1 MKRIVTVTAI
11 VVALAA
17 GSFAG
22 GAWWEHRSAAHASA
36 HAATGYTCPM
46 HPDYHS
52 DRPGN
57 CPICGMPLKAVRAGA
72 ATGGDAA
79 ARALP
84 HGAVPHGPVPH
95 GAVQASPEQQQAIGV
110 RLGVV
115 SRSTGTRL
123 LRTTGR
129 VAPDENR
136 TYPIVAAVSGW
147 IRNIE
152 NVTTGDVVKRDQ
164 VLASFVAP
172 EVEFRSAQQSYY
184 TGLEAFYR
192 MAATQ
197 PQPQPQPQ
205 SHGALRGESIDRL
218 ADALRNMGVSNA
230 QLREMGKQRELVP
243 DIRVESPVD
252 GVVLQRSVTPG
263 LRFDRGFEFYRI
275 ADLNRVWILADVYRH
290 QLPFIRRG
298 ASARITTAAESR
310 AVSATVSPSEPMF
323 DEATL
328 TLKVRLEAANPQ
340 RALKPGMFVD
350 VEFPVDLPATLVVPA
365 DAIVDSGLRKT
376 VFVDRGNGSF
386 EPRLVETGW
395 RVGDEVEVTK
405 GLMPGERIVISGTFF
420 IDSESRMKAATRTTS
435 AAPVIDPVCGMHVD
449 PKEARNAGRMAAHA
463 GHESFFCSDH
473 CKRQFVADPSRHAKR
488 TVAKP

>member
-1 MKRIVTVTAI
+1 MKRIIAVTA
-11 VVALAA
+11 VAVSLAA

-22 GAWWEHRSAAHASA
+22 GTWWAHRSGAAHASA
-36 HAATGYTCPM
+36 HAATVYTCPM
-46 HPDYHS
+46 HPDYRS
-52 DRPGN
+52 DHPGN
-57 CPICGMPLKAVRAGA
+57 CPICGMRLEAVRAGA

-84 HGAVPHGPVPH
+84 HGAVQV
-95 GAVQASPEQQQAIGV
+95 SPERQQAIGV

-115 SRSTGTRL
+115 SRLAGTRL

-129 VAPDENR
+129 VVADENR

-147 IRNIE
+147 IRNVE
-152 NVTTGDVVKRDQ
+152 SVDDGRRREEGPGARVVLRARGRVQ
-164 VLASFVAP
+164 ECAAVVLHRPRGVLPHGGHAAAAAAAVA
-172 EVEFRSAQQSYY
+172 VA
-184 TGLEAFYR
+184 
-192 MAATQ
+192 
-197 PQPQPQPQ
+197 
-205 SHGALRGESIDRL
+205 RL
-218 ADALRNMGVSNA
+218 ARAARRSSGWPTGCGTWASPTRSSGRWA
-230 QLREMGKQRELVP
+230 KRRELVH

-252 GVVLQRSVTPG
+252 GVVLKRSVSPG

-298 ASARITTAAESR
+298 ASARITTAEESR
-310 AVSATVSPSEPMF
+310 ALSATVSPSEPIF

-376 VFVDRGNGSF
+376 VFVDCGNGYF

-395 RVGDEVEVTK
+395 RIGDDVEVTK

-420 IDSESRMKAATRTTS
+420 VDSESRMKA
-435 AAPVIDPVCGMHVD
+435 
-449 PKEARNAGRMAAHA
+449 
-463 GHESFFCSDH
+463 
-473 CKRQFVADPSRHAKR
+473 
-488 TVAKP
+488 KP